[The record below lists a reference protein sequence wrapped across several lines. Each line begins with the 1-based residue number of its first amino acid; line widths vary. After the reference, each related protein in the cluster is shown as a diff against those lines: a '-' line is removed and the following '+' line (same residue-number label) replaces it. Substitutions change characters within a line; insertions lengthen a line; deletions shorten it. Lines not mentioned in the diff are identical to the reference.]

1 MAGSSGKDLYGGRR
15 LISLD
20 LKPRRKLCSRLS
32 SLRVSS
38 ASDDL
43 EVLGIE
49 YLILPFT
56 IMAAGLALSLVIF
69 GAEIAAG
76 RKYDK

>member
-1 MAGSSGKDLYGGRR
+1 LQFG
-15 LISLD
+15 LD
-20 LKPRRKLCSRLS
+20 LKPRRKLFSRLS

-43 EVLGIE
+43 EVLGLQ

-56 IMAAGLALSLVIF
+56 IMAAGLALSFVIF
-69 GAEIAAG
+69 CAEITVG
-76 RKYDK
+76 KKYDK